1 METGHIGPCVN
12 WRSVLW
18 HLDFSHAISST
29 KWPKAPGRILTS
41 QIVQPRSRYHP
52 SIIYAYVVGNTTY
65 TGNTYRWANR
75 FYWKRE
81 KAGAAVTNLCSGV
94 DRFYFLRSFS
104 PREICTGTGFHGGC
118 PFPDKVVLATPRHRG
133 MVGEN
138 GLEASPGP
146 TLDSIETT
154 GKVSGLTL
162 IDRQPPHS
170 AAGTPLRLGYCWSPA
185 YQLQM
190 EWNCSEFCC
199 ANHG

>member
-1 METGHIGPCVN
+1 LVLVSIG
-12 WRSVLW
+12 VLFYGIF
-18 HLDFSHAISST
+18 DFSHVISST

-52 SIIYAYVVGNTTY
+52 SIRYAYVVGNTTY
-65 TGNTYRWANR
+65 TGNTYRWGYT

-81 KAGAAVTNLCSGV
+81 TDGGRGTSLCSGV
-94 DRFYFLRSFS
+94 DRSYFLRSCS

-118 PFPDKVVLATPRHRG
+118 PFPDRVVPATPRHRG

-162 IDRQPPHS
+162 IHRQPPHS

>member
-1 METGHIGPCVN
+1 MDYVTEFLEVRWSPVILILVSIG
-12 WRSVLW
+12 VLFYGTF
-18 HLDFSHAISST
+18 DFSHAISST

-52 SIIYAYVVGNTTY
+52 SINYAYVVGNTTY
-65 TGNTYRWANR
+65 TGNTYRWGDT

-81 KAGAAVTNLCSGV
+81 TAEAAVQTYAPGSTV
-94 DRFYFLRSFS
+94 FISFDPSRPERSVL
-104 PREICTGTGFHGGC
+104 ETGFHSGC

-154 GKVSGLTL
+154 GKVSGLRL
-162 IDRQPPHS
+162 IHRQPPHS
-170 AAGTPLRLGYCWSPA
+170 AAGTPLRLGYCW
-185 YQLQM
+185 
-190 EWNCSEFCC
+190 
-199 ANHG
+199 